1 MPSIYESILQAQRSG
16 RPAALATVIR
26 ARGSVPRRETSKMLV
41 YADGRSI
48 GTVGG
53 GELENRTIEEAK
65 EVICT
70 GAARIITHLLVDP
83 ARGDA
88 GVCGGEVEVFI
99 EPLLP
104 PPTLVILGAGHVGRA
119 LAHLAKWLGYRVIVT
134 DDRADLCT
142 PEFIPDADEF
152 VVGPTAEAL
161 GKILI
166 DHRTCIASVTRGY
179 QYEIDALPILLQ
191 TPASYIG
198 VIGSKRRWAMT
209 VKELKA
215 RGITDQELAR
225 VHAPIGL
232 EIGAETPEE
241 IAVSIMA
248 EIISLQHAPASA
260 NNPVEVSNGKS

>member
-1 MPSIYESILQAQRSG
+1 MYSIYESILQAWRSG
-16 RPAALATVIR
+16 TPAALATVIR

-65 EVICT
+65 QTIRA

-99 EPLLP
+99 EPILP

-119 LAHLAKWLGYRVIVT
+119 LAHLAKWLGYRIIVT

-142 PEFIPDADEF
+142 HEFIPDADEF

-161 GKILI
+161 SQIPI
-166 DHRTCIASVTRGY
+166 DHHTCIASVTRGY
-179 QYEIDALPILLQ
+179 QYEVDALPILLQ
-191 TPASYIG
+191 TPAAYIG

-215 RGITDQELAR
+215 KGITEPELAR
-225 VHAPIGL
+225 IHAPIGL

-248 EIISLQHAPASA
+248 EIVLLRRAPTVIGA
-260 NNPVEVSNGKS
+260 PGEVSNGKN